1 MKYRVAIGTN
11 DGKNITEHFGTCGRF
26 QILEIYQERDEVV
39 FIEDRITAH
48 QEECRSHLD
57 DNIIE
62 KIKAL
67 NDCQI
72 ILVKQI
78 GGKSEKLLIHY
89 GFIPLMNSG
98 SIDKAMFKII
108 KFYKN
113 QIFNREE

>member
-1 MKYRVAIGTN
+1 MKYRVAIGTS

-26 QILEIYQERDEVV
+26 QIIEISQESDEAVL
-39 FIEDRITAH
+39 IENRITAH
-48 QEECRSHLD
+48 QEQCRSHLD

-72 ILVKQI
+72 ILIKQI

-89 GFIPLMNSG
+89 GFIPLTNSG
-98 SIDKAMFKII
+98 SIDKATLKII

-113 QIFNREE
+113 QIFKREE

>member
-1 MKYRVAIGTN
+1 MKYRVAIGTS
-11 DGKNITEHFGTCGRF
+11 DGKNITDHFGTCGRF
-26 QILEIYQERDEVV
+26 QIIEISQEKDEAV

-48 QEECRSHLD
+48 QDQCKSHLD

-89 GFIPLMNSG
+89 GFIPLVNSG
-98 SIDKAMFKII
+98 TIEKALLKIK

-113 QIFNREE
+113 QIFKREE